1 MRLTMATLADLDEQL
16 SGEAGPGE
24 APAATERWRSLARIA
39 RHAFGCTNEHEA
51 VGRVAEGFL
60 RLLGGDSAALFR
72 CGAGESDVLEVAS
85 AGAGPTDP
93 AHAPDVAYPV
103 VSRAIRERRA
113 VTDPGDLP
121 APAVLAVPLRGR
133 EGILGALVVMHRP
146 NGGFAPLDIEVAE
159 TFADQAATFLEFV
172 WRPADPGGRERLP
185 EESQKQV
192 IEAERLRAIGQLAG
206 GVAHHLNNIMTVIL
220 GNIQV
225 VLRSEA
231 RVGMRNHL
239 QSAERAVLEAAD
251 VVRRMSAFSRVQ
263 PLPVQGIVDLNL
275 LAADVL
281 EWTRSRWEAEAH
293 LLGIAI
299 RARLEPGDVP
309 AVRGDEPGLREVL
322 LNLVLNAIDALPDGG
337 DIVVRTWRGDT
348 TVYCSVSD
356 SGVGM
361 TPETSQRALEPFF
374 TTKGPKSRG
383 LGLSVAYGIVQG
395 HSGTLAIESR
405 PGRGSTVTV
414 SLPIGTSGAGPR
426 EDRAPATRDALRIL
440 LIDDDPPVRAVLRA
454 MLASEGHTVVEAAD
468 GVDGLARV
476 ERGDSFDLVLTDL
489 GMPGVNGWQ
498 VVRGVRLLRPELP
511 VVLITGWD
519 QLEPEGDDVAD
530 AVVAKPV
537 TDAKLRETI
546 AGIVGRR
553 SAAVA

>member
-1 MRLTMATLADLDEQL
+1 MELTMVTLANRDERMT
-16 SGEAGPGE
+16 AGA
-24 APAATERWRSLARIA
+24 APAEESGATERWRALARIA
-39 RHAFGCTNEHEA
+39 RHAFGSADERDA
-51 VGRVAEGFL
+51 AGRVAEGFL
-60 RLLGGDSAALFR
+60 RLLGGESAALFR
-72 CGAGESDVLEVAS
+72 SGAGGSDVLEVAS

-93 AHAPDVAYPV
+93 ARAPDIAYPV
-103 VSRAIRERRA
+103 VLRAIKERRA
-113 VTDPGDLP
+113 VVAAADL
-121 APAVLAVPLRGR
+121 ASAAVLAVPLRSR
-133 EGILGALVVMHRP
+133 QRIIGALAVMHRP
-146 NGGFAPLDIEVAE
+146 GGSFAPVDVELAE
-159 TFADQAATFLEFV
+159 NFADQAATFLEFI
-172 WRPADPGGRERLP
+172 WLAGGLAARGPLAEDP
-185 EESQKQV
+185 QKQV

-225 VLRSEA
+225 VLRAEA
-231 RVGMRNHL
+231 NVGMRNHL

-263 PLPVQGIVDLNL
+263 PAPVQGVVDLNL

-293 LLGIAI
+293 LYGITI

-309 AVRGDEPGLREVL
+309 AVRGDEAGLREVL
-322 LNLVLNAIDALPDGG
+322 LNLVLNAIDALPEGG

-348 TVYCSVSD
+348 TVYGSVSD
-356 SGVGM
+356 NGVGM
-361 TPETSQRALEPFF
+361 APETSQRALEPFF

-383 LGLSVAYGIVQG
+383 LGLSVAYGIVQR
-395 HSGTLAIESR
+395 HSGTIAIESR
-405 PGRGSTVTV
+405 QGRGSTVTF
-414 SLPIGTSGAGPR
+414 SLPLGTSNVAPR
-426 EDRAPATRDALRIL
+426 EERAPAAPDMLRIL

-476 ERGDSFDLVLTDL
+476 ERGESFDLVLTDL
-489 GMPGVNGWQ
+489 GMPGLNGWQ

-519 QLEPEGDDVAD
+519 QIEPEGDDVAD
-530 AVVAKPV
+530 AMVSKPV
-537 TDAKLRETI
+537 TD
-546 AGIVGRR
+546 R
-553 SAAVA
+553 SEEHTSELQSQ

>member
-1 MRLTMATLADLDEQL
+1 MRLTMATFAELDEQHP
-16 SGEAGPGE
+16 GGPDRASQPG
-24 APAATERWRSLARIA
+24 ATERWRALARIA
-39 RHAFGCTNEHEA
+39 RHAFGAPDGREA
-51 VGRVAEGFL
+51 GSRVAEGFL
-60 RLLGGDSAALFR
+60 ELLGGESAALFR
-72 CGAGESDVLEVAS
+72 SGAGESDVLEVAA

-93 AHAPDVAYPV
+93 SHAPDIAYPV

-113 VTDPGDLP
+113 VAAPADLGSS
-121 APAVLAVPLRGR
+121 AVLAVPLRGR
-133 EGILGALVVMHRP
+133 DRILGALAVMRRLE
-146 NGGFAPLDIEVAE
+146 GGFAPVDVEVAE
-159 TFADQAATFLEFV
+159 NFADQAATYLECAWLNGV
-172 WRPADPGGRERLP
+172 LAGQERVGEDSTKP
-185 EESQKQV
+185 V

-231 RVGMRNHL
+231 NVGMRNHL
-239 QSAERAVLEAAD
+239 QSAERAVLEAAE

-263 PLPVQGIVDLNL
+263 PLPVQGVVDLNL

-281 EWTRSRWEAEAH
+281 EWTRSRWQAEAQ
-293 LLGIAI
+293 LYGITMK
-299 RARLEPGDVP
+299 ARLEPGDVP
-309 AVRGDEPGLREVL
+309 AVRGDEPGLRETL

-356 SGVGM
+356 NGVGM
-361 TPETSQRALEPFF
+361 TPETSRRALEPFF

-383 LGLSVAYGIVQG
+383 LGLSVAYGIVQR

-405 PGRGSTVTV
+405 EGRGSTVTF
-414 SLPIGTSGAGPR
+414 SLPVGSAAAASH
-426 EDRAPATRDALRIL
+426 DHAPASSDAVRIL

-454 MLASEGHTVVEAAD
+454 MLASEGYTVVEAAD
-468 GVDGLARV
+468 GLDGLNRV
-476 ERGDSFDLVLTDL
+476 ERGEDFDLVLTDL

-498 VVRGVRLLRPELP
+498 VVRGVRLLRPTLP

-530 AVVAKPV
+530 AVVSKPV
-537 TDAKLRETI
+537 TDVKLRETI
-546 AGIVGRR
+546 AGIIGRR
-553 SAAVA
+553 SPAAA

>member
-1 MRLTMATLADLDEQL
+1 MRLTMGTLVDLDEQL
-16 SGEAGPGE
+16 SCDTGLGE
-24 APAATERWRSLARIA
+24 APGATERWRALARIA
-39 RHAFGCTNEHEA
+39 RHAFACSDEREA
-51 VGRVAEGFL
+51 TGRVAEGFL
-60 RLLGGDSAALFR
+60 RLLGGESAALFR
-72 CGAGESDVLEVAS
+72 RGTGKSDVLEVAS

-93 AHAPDVAYPV
+93 THAPDIAYPV
-103 VSRAIRERRA
+103 VLRAIKERRA
-113 VTDPGDLP
+113 VAAQGEL
-121 APAVLAVPLRGR
+121 ASCAVLAVPLRGR
-133 EGILGALVVMHRP
+133 EGVLGAIAVMHRP
-146 NGGFAPLDIEVAE
+146 DASFAPLDVEIAE
-159 TFADQAATFLEFV
+159 TFADQAATFLEFI
-172 WRPADPGGRERLP
+172 WRPADVGGHERLP
-185 EESQKQV
+185 QESQKQM

-263 PLPVQGIVDLNL
+263 PMPVQGIVDMNL

-281 EWTRSRWEAEAH
+281 EWTRSKWEAEAH
-293 LLGIAI
+293 LYGIAI

-322 LNLVLNAIDALPDGG
+322 LNLVLNAIDALPAGG
-337 DIVVRTWRGDT
+337 DVVVRTWRGDT

-356 SGVGM
+356 NGAGM

-374 TTKGPKSRG
+374 TTKGPQSRG

-395 HSGTLAIESR
+395 HSGALAIESR
-405 PGRGSTVTV
+405 EGRGSTVTV

-426 EDRAPATRDALRIL
+426 EDRAPAGCGALRIL
-440 LIDDDPPVRAVLRA
+440 LIDDDPPVRTVLRA

-468 GVDGLARV
+468 GADGLARV

-489 GMPGVNGWQ
+489 GMPGMNGWQ

-519 QLEPEGDDVAD
+519 QLESEGGEVAD
-530 AVVAKPV
+530 AIVSKPV
-537 TDAKLRETI
+537 TDVKLRETI

-553 SAAVA
+553 NAAA